1 MWTQQKQLADEMLSS
16 RASPAIT
23 NKAVVG
29 LQQKKRVWERAK
41 ERRMFY
47 FLKMTLSIFSKLIKL

>member
-23 NKAVVG
+23 HRAVVG
-29 LQQKKRVWERAK
+29 LRQKKRVWERAK
-41 ERRMFY
+41 DKQMKRKQY
-47 FLKMTLSIFSKLIKL
+47 ILLSEDDFEHFF